1 MINNDI
7 IHWGRVH
14 WIHIDDK
21 WISWAVIVIFT
32 FVFFLSRHFPVGKKR
47 RLVTLF
53 YFEFISDLKKLEIEG
68 RGNEFEIL
76 HIKKQK
82 CSIPEEMQCL

>member
-1 MINNDI
+1 MTLFTGAGSTEFISMTNEF
-7 IHWGRVH
+7 
-14 WIHIDDK
+14 
-21 WISWAVIVIFT
+21 SWAVIVIFT
-32 FVFFLSRHFPVGKKR
+32 FVFFLSRHFPVGKIR

-53 YFEFISDLKKLEIEG
+53 YFEFISDLKKFEIEG